1 MSRTA
6 QFFLLIGTN
15 GTGKTTQLK
24 KFIGVNGRN
33 LIIAPNRFDSAWDNV
48 EAIEPE
54 VTPLQHNKFSY
65 KYPGLNDYQG
75 QRKTVIEDANQFS
88 ALTHSV
94 YGFRNGGLF
103 LDDFKNYIPSR
114 GTLPPDVIRLFSDRR
129 HKMIDIFAAT
139 HSWGNVN
146 PDFMT
151 YDPVIIQ
158 FRTTRPITKEVA
170 NKVENFDKL
179 KQSFDRVNQKAKN
192 NPYYFEILK
201 PSEL

>member
-24 KFIGVNGRN
+24 KFLAINSRN
-33 LIIAPNRFDSAWDNV
+33 LIIAPNRFDSAWDK
-48 EAIEPE
+48 ITHMEP
-54 VTPLQHNKFSY
+54 TPEDLGRNKIKFN
-65 KYPGLNDYQG
+65 YPDINNFTGE
-75 QRKTVIEDANQFS
+75 RKTVIEHPNQVS
-88 ALTHSV
+88 GITHPV
-94 YGFRNGGLF
+94 LGFRNGGLF

-114 GTLPPDVIRLFSDRR
+114 GTLPPDIIRLFSDRR

-170 NKVENFDKL
+170 NKVENFEKL
-179 KQSFDRVNQKAKN
+179 KASFDRVNRKAQT